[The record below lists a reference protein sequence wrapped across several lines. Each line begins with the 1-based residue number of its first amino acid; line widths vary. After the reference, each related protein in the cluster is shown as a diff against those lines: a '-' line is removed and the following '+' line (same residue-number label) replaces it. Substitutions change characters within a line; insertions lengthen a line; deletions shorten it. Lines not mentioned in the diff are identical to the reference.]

1 MSLEISHEP
10 DKHRYVLSDGDEFMG
25 EIEYQIDGTRLLLIR
40 AEVPVEK
47 RGEGLGIPLT
57 RGTLDAIRAE
67 GTYSVTPPCPYIAKY
82 MMKNPEFDDL
92 KA

>member
-10 DKHRYVLSDGDEFMG
+10 DKHRYVLRDGDEFMG

-67 GTYSVTPPCPYIAKY
+67 GTYSVTPLCPYIAKY